1 MRCKLKVCGV
11 TQATDAVRLA
21 ALGVDAI
28 GVNFWKGSKRYIDP
42 QDAKPFLN
50 EIRDNIHRVGV
61 FVNEDISRIKEIYD
75 EGLID
80 SAQLH
85 GDEDTSYYEE
95 MIRYNIDFIQVI
107 RIHTED
113 SAIQPPTLLS
123 NRILLD
129 TFVPNYG
136 GEGKPFNWKLA
147 AEFILAHSEKEV
159 ILAGGI
165 TPDNA
170 AQAALIKP
178 YMLDVASGV
187 ETSPGLKSIGLVQE
201 MLAIIRRN

>member
-1 MRCKLKVCGV
+1 M

-50 EIRDNIHRVGV
+50 EVRDNIHRVGV

-147 AEFILAHSEKEV
+147 AEFILAHSDKEI

-165 TPDNA
+165 TPDNTPHA
-170 AQAALIKP
+170 AVIKP
-178 YMLDVASGV
+178 YMIDVASGV
-187 ETSPGLKSIGLVQE
+187 EITAGVKNMNLVQE
-201 MLAIIRRN
+201 ILSNLAKSD

>member
-11 TQATDAVRLA
+11 TQATDAIRLA

-50 EIRDNIHRVGV
+50 EVRDNIHRVGV

-107 RIHTED
+107 RIHVED

-147 AEFILAHSEKEV
+147 AKFILAHPEREV

-187 ETSPGLKSIGLVQE
+187 ETSPGLKSISLVQE
-201 MLAIIRRN
+201 MLAII